1 MEKLLKSITIF
12 LGMFFVSATLLI
24 LVFAWQKVFP
34 SQPINDR
41 TLPITSEGRVSVRPD
56 LGQVTL
62 SLTSEGKD
70 PKSIEGKNAEKVNSI
85 IAFLKNEG
93 VKSEDIKTS
102 EFSLQ
107 PKYYSPWDYPRIP
120 CPVFDAE
127 GNKIFPCPPINQIVV
142 GYTITQSLAIK
153 LRTFE
158 KVGTLLS
165 GAIERG
171 ATQVNSL
178 VFSVD
183 DPDQYKKEARAIA
196 IRKAKDQAKELAD
209 AGGFKVG
216 KVLSIQEGYS
226 YFPQPYRLTESTG
239 APSPEKATPQIE
251 PGSQDVF
258 VTLTVLFQIK

>member
-1 MEKLLKSITIF
+1 MEKSLKTIAIFSSAF
-12 LGMFFVSATLLI
+12 LVSATLLI
-24 LVFAWQKVFP
+24 LVVAWQKVFP
-34 SQPINDR
+34 GHSSIDR
-41 TLPITSEGRVSVRPD
+41 TLPITSEGRVSARPD

-70 PKSIEGKNAEKVNSI
+70 PKTIEGKNAEKVNSI

-93 VKSEDIKTS
+93 VANEDIKTS

-120 CPVFDAE
+120 CPASDAE
-127 GNKIFPCPPINQIVV
+127 GKTFPCPPINQIIV
-142 GYTITQSLAIK
+142 GYTITQSLAVK

-158 KVGTLLS
+158 KAGALLS

-178 VFSVD
+178 AFSVE

-196 IRKAKDQAKELAD
+196 IRKAKGQAKELAD
-209 AGGFKVG
+209 AGGFRIG
-216 KVLSIQEGYS
+216 KILSIQEGYS
-226 YFPQPYRLTESTG
+226 YFPQLYRQGADSTG
-239 APSPEKATPQIE
+239 APNAEKTTPQVE

-258 VTLTVLFQIK
+258 VTLTVLFQIR